1 MKNCSKSIIFNPS
14 LFKNSSLLLALL
26 LVGSPLLLASP
37 GAHGPNGEHLSTDK
51 QAQGKSTG
59 RQADGSVLMPM
70 TDQRVLGVRT
80 LMASESQAGVTM
92 LLNARVSSHPAGR
105 GLVQASSDGRFE
117 SSAELMP
124 VAGQQVKAGQLLG
137 YIRYQDTAY
146 EQASQTSQ
154 LIALRSEA
162 DVVRRELNRLQ
173 KLGQNVAEQTVEQLS
188 LQLKS
193 VQSQAAQLEKGL
205 EKPEPL
211 FAPISGVVQLHQL
224 SIGQRVTAGEAL
236 FEIIDPSRLLVEAS
250 SQDAQLPAQ
259 LLGASLK
266 EFPEA
271 KLQLIGA
278 VMRYQDGAI
287 PMTFSVEG
295 ALGAVP
301 NQPVTLI
308 AQQKAQLSGIRLPAS
323 AVVMNSN
330 NQPQVWIKL
339 TAERFLPQ
347 RVQLVELSGTEVMIT
362 HGLGADNR
370 VVVQGATLLNQ
381 VR

>member
-1 MKNCSKSIIFNPS
+1 MNMLETFANSGQNPLRWV
-14 LFKNSSLLLALL
+14 LFFSVLLAAVP
-26 LVGSPLLLASP
+26 LVHAAP
-37 GAHGPNGEHLSTDK
+37 GAHGPNGEHLTTEPSVK
-51 QAQGKSTG
+51 GNRVG

-70 TDQRVLGVRT
+70 ADQRVLGLRT
-80 LMASESQAGVTM
+80 MMVKESSASATV
-92 LLNARVSSHPAGR
+92 LLNGRILPHPAGR

-117 SSAELMP
+117 SAVDLMP

-137 YIRYQDTAY
+137 YLRYQDSAF
-146 EQASQTSQ
+146 EQANQTSQ

-162 DVVRRELNRLQ
+162 DVLRRELNRLQ
-173 KLGQNVAEQTVEQLS
+173 KLGQNVAVQTVEQLS

-193 VQSQAAQLEKGL
+193 VQHQAAQLEQGL

-211 FAPISGVVQLHQL
+211 FAPVAGVIQSHQI
-224 SIGQRVTAGEAL
+224 SIGQRVSAGDTL
-236 FEIIDPSRLLVEAS
+236 FEIIDPSRLLIEATS
-250 SQDAQLPAQ
+250 PDAQLPAQ
-259 LLGASLK
+259 LAGASVK
-266 EFPEA
+266 EFPAAE
-271 KLQLIGA
+271 LQLIGA

-287 PMTFSVEG
+287 PVSFHVEG

-301 NQPVTLI
+301 GQPVTLI
-308 AQQKAQLSGIRLPAS
+308 AKQKQQLRGIRLPAN

-347 RVQLVELSGTEVMIT
+347 KVQLQDLNGHEVLIT
-362 HGLGADNR
+362 HGLGVDNR

-381 VR
+381 LR

>member
-1 MKNCSKSIIFNPS
+1 MNRYAKP
-14 LFKNSSLLLALL
+14 SLLLLAALL
-26 LVGSPLLLASP
+26 FFSFMLQAAP
-37 GAHGPNGEHLSTDK
+37 GAHGPNGEHLVTDK
-51 QAQGKSTG
+51 PVQGNSVG
-59 RQADGSVLMPM
+59 RQPDGSVLMPM
-70 TDQRVLGVRT
+70 ADQRVLGLRT
-80 LMASESQAGVTM
+80 LMAGESQAGATV
-92 LLNARVSSHPAGR
+92 LLNARVLSHPAGR

-154 LIALRSEA
+154 LIALQSEA

-193 VQSQAAQLEKGL
+193 LQSQAAQLEKGL

-211 FAPISGVVQLHQL
+211 FAPVSGVIQMHQISL
-224 SIGQRVTAGEAL
+224 GQRLSAGETL
-236 FEIIDPSRLLVEAS
+236 FEIIDPSHLLVEAAS
-250 SQDAQLPAQ
+250 PDAQLPAQ
-259 LLGASLK
+259 LRGASLK
-266 EFPEA
+266 EYPEA
-271 KLQLIGA
+271 RLQLIGA
-278 VMRYQDGAI
+278 VMDYQNGAI
-287 PMTFSVEG
+287 PLNFSLEG

-308 AQQKAQLSGIRLPAS
+308 AQQKNQLSGIRLPAS

-339 TAERFLPQ
+339 TAERFLAQ

-362 HGLGADNR
+362 DGLGADNR

>member
-1 MKNCSKSIIFNPS
+1 MNRYAKTS
-14 LFKNSSLLLALL
+14 LFKPSALLLALFL
-26 LVGSPLLLASP
+26 LSSPLLHAAP

-51 QAQGKSTG
+51 PAQGNSTG

-70 TDQRVLGVRT
+70 SDQRVLGLRT

-211 FAPISGVVQLHQL
+211 FAPVSGVIQQHHL

-250 SQDAQLPAQ
+250 SLDAQLSVQ

-278 VMRYQDGAI
+278 VMRYQDGAV

-308 AQQKAQLSGIRLPAS
+308 AQQKTQLSGIRLPAS

>member
-1 MKNCSKSIIFNPS
+1 MNRCAKPHIFKHAP
-14 LFKNSSLLLALL
+14 LLLALFCVPTL
-26 LVGSPLLLASP
+26 LQASP
-37 GAHGPNGEHLSTDK
+37 GAHGPNGEHLSTD
-51 QAQGKSTG
+51 QPAQGNMTG
-59 RQADGSVLMPM
+59 RQADGSVLIPM
-70 TDQRVLGVRT
+70 TDQRVLGLRT
-80 LMASESQAGVTM
+80 VMAGESQAGLTV
-92 LLNARVSSHPAGR
+92 LLNGRVLPHPAGR

-146 EQASQTSQ
+146 EQANQTSQ

-173 KLGQNVAEQTVEQLS
+173 KLGQNVAVQTVEQLG

-193 VQSQAAQLEKGL
+193 VQNQAAQLEKGL

-211 FAPISGVVQLHQL
+211 FAPVSGVIQSHQI
-224 SIGQRVTAGEAL
+224 SIGQRVSAGEAL

-250 SQDAQLPAQ
+250 SPDAHLPTQLA
-259 LLGASLK
+259 GASLK
-266 EFPEA
+266 EYPEA
-271 KLQLIGA
+271 ELQLIGA
-278 VMRYQDGAI
+278 VMRYQDGVI
-287 PMTFSVEG
+287 PVSFSIEG
-295 ALGAVP
+295 AAGALP
-301 NQPVTLI
+301 GQPVTLI
-308 AQQKAQLSGIRLPAS
+308 AKQKEQLSGIRLPAS

-347 RVQLVELSGTEVMIT
+347 KVQLMELGGSEVLIT
-362 HGLGADNR
+362 DGLGVDNR

>member
-1 MKNCSKSIIFNPS
+1 MNRCAKPCILKHT
-14 LFKNSSLLLALL
+14 LLLLALFCA
-26 LVGSPLLLASP
+26 PALLLAAP

-51 QAQGKSTG
+51 QAQGNSTG

-70 TDQRVLGVRT
+70 TDQRVLGLRT
-80 LMASESQAGVTM
+80 LMANESQAATTI
-92 LLNARVSSHPAGR
+92 LLNGKLLPHPAGR

-146 EQASQTSQ
+146 EQANQTSQ

-173 KLGQNVAEQTVEQLS
+173 KLGQNVAVQTVEQLG

-193 VQSQAAQLEKGL
+193 IQNQAAQLEKGL

-211 FAPISGVVQLHQL
+211 FAQISGVIQSHQM
-224 SIGQRVTAGEAL
+224 SIGQRVSAGEPL

-250 SQDAQLPAQ
+250 SPDATLPGQLA
-259 LLGASLK
+259 GATLK
-266 EFPEA
+266 EFPGAE
-271 KLQLIGA
+271 LQLIGA
-278 VMRYQDGAI
+278 VMRYQDGVI
-287 PMTFSVEG
+287 PVSFSVEG

-301 NQPVTLI
+301 DQPVTLI
-308 AQQKAQLSGIRLPAS
+308 AKQKEKLSGIRLPAS
-323 AVVMNSN
+323 AVVMNST

-347 RVQLVELSGTEVMIT
+347 KVQLMELGGSEVLIT
-362 HGLGADNR
+362 HGLGVDNR

>member
-1 MKNCSKSIIFNPS
+1 MNRYAKPLLVKYSA
-14 LFKNSSLLLALL
+14 LLLALL
-26 LVGSPLLLASP
+26 CAPSVLLASP
-37 GAHGPNGEHLSTDK
+37 GAHGPNGEHLSTE
-51 QAQGKSTG
+51 KSAHGNNTG
-59 RQADGSVLMPM
+59 RQADGSVLMSM
-70 TDQRVLGVRT
+70 ADQRVLGLRT
-80 LMASESQAGVTM
+80 LMASESQATATI
-92 LLNARVSSHPAGR
+92 LLNGKLLAHPAGR

-146 EQASQTSQ
+146 EQANQTSQ

-162 DVVRRELNRLQ
+162 DVVRRELSRLQ
-173 KLGQNVAEQTVEQLS
+173 KLGQNVAAQTVEQLG

-193 VQSQAAQLEKGL
+193 LQNQATQLEKGL

-211 FAPISGVVQLHQL
+211 FAAISGVIQSHQI

-250 SQDAQLPAQ
+250 SPDAKLPTQLA
-259 LLGASLK
+259 GATLK
-266 EFPEA
+266 EFPGAE
-271 KLQLIGA
+271 LQLIGA
-278 VMRYQDGAI
+278 VMRYQDGVI
-287 PMTFSVEG
+287 PVNFSVEG
-295 ALGAVP
+295 ASGAVP

-308 AQQKAQLSGIRLPAS
+308 AKQKDKLSGIRLPAS
-323 AVVMNSN
+323 AVVMSSN

-347 RVQLVELSGTEVMIT
+347 KVQLTDLGDSEVLIT

-370 VVVQGATLLNQ
+370 VVVKGATLLNQ